1 MRVPYSYLREQF
13 ADSEPILRDI
23 KGLLESTRFTLGPP
37 VAEFEERF
45 ARLCG
50 ARHAMGGQQFAQGR
64 RQVAGVMAGL
74 IQAPAAEQIAAAGKG
89 HLADARRGFQ

>member
-23 KGLLESTRFTLGPP
+23 KALLESTQFTLGPP

-50 ARHAMGGQQFAQGR
+50 ARHAIGVGTGTDALFLSLKALGVAPGDEVITAADTFMSHSGSCSSR
-64 RQVAGVMAGL
+64 R
-74 IQAPAAEQIAAAGKG
+74 
-89 HLADARRGFQ
+89 